1 MPVSYFTRFFD
12 RSFEWAVTS
21 GLRVLLI
28 ITAMLVM
35 LALLR
40 RGVTKLSGLYQGT
53 LPIRAQIKRVDTL
66 THIVRDVA
74 RFVILFVGM
83 TMILSEGGVDLKP
96 LLAAAGLGGL
106 AVGFGAQSLVKD
118 LIAGF
123 FILWEDSVRIGD
135 VVEVAGVAGLVEEVE
150 LRTIKLRDVSGNLHV
165 VPNGVIDKVK
175 NLTKDYSYSV
185 FDIGVAYRENPDDVM
200 EVLQEIAGD
209 VQRDSRFA
217 HDILEPLEMLGVD
230 QFKDSAVMIK
240 CRIKT
245 EPHKQW
251 RVGREMN
258 RRIRNTFKAKGIEI
272 PSLTSQAT
280 GTSPRRGRRNLHR
293 LRNRG
298 QMAPASITRWS
309 ETAGVGGIG

>member
-21 GLRVLLI
+21 GVRVLLI
-28 ITAMLVM
+28 IAAMLVM

-272 PSLTSQAT
+272 PFPYQPSYWDEPKK
-280 GTSPRRGRRNLHR
+280 GTP
-293 LRNRG
+293 
-298 QMAPASITRWS
+298 QPT
-309 ETAGVGGIG
+309 

>member
-1 MPVSYFTRFFD
+1 MPASYFTRFFD

-21 GLRVLLI
+21 GVRVLLI

-185 FDIGVAYRENPDDVM
+185 FDIGVAYREDPDDVM

-272 PSLTSQAT
+272 PFPYQPSYWDEPKKRTPQPT
-280 GTSPRRGRRNLHR
+280 
-293 LRNRG
+293 
-298 QMAPASITRWS
+298 
-309 ETAGVGGIG
+309 

>member
-21 GLRVLLI
+21 GVRVLLI
-28 ITAMLVM
+28 IAAMLVM

-74 RFVILFVGM
+74 RIVILFVGM
-83 TMILSEGGVDLKP
+83 TMILSEGSIDLKP

-135 VVEVAGVAGLVEEVE
+135 VVEVAGVVGLVEEVE

-165 VPNGVIDKVK
+165 VPNGAIDKVK
-175 NLTKDYSYSV
+175 NLTKDYSYSL
-185 FDIGVAYRENPDDVM
+185 FDIGVAYRENPDEVM
-200 EVLQEIAGD
+200 GILQEIAGD
-209 VQRDSRFA
+209 LRRDSRFA
-217 HDILEPLEMLGVD
+217 DDILEPLEMLGVD

-258 RRIRNTFKAKGIEI
+258 RRIRNTFEAKGIEI
-272 PSLTSQAT
+272 PFPYRPSYWDEPKK
-280 GTSPRRGRRNLHR
+280 GTP
-293 LRNRG
+293 
-298 QMAPASITRWS
+298 QPT
-309 ETAGVGGIG
+309 